1 MAPLTP
7 SLEVS
12 TELVFC
18 ETEALQFGLHQ
29 TASLQKSF
37 PVVQATLL
45 RQGHVET
52 DYAAVPRHLNRRYRL
67 KVRGELGPE
76 LTNPDTGG
84 HYLDPTNVYT
94 F

>member
-18 ETEALQFGLHQ
+18 EAEALQFRLHQ

-52 DYAAVPRHLNRRYRL
+52 DCAAVPRHLNRRYRF
-67 KVRGELGPE
+67 KVRGQLGPE

-84 HYLDPTNVYT
+84 QYLDPTNVYT
-94 F
+94 S